1 MAYGRSMRRATP
13 LLIAAVLVG
22 CGTDKQTEEDA
33 AARAAVKD
41 RQEAAERAADLKQA
55 RQVADDAQAAAD
67 ACSGQ
72 MSRLLRRT
80 KALDSRLDI
89 GLTYDEYGDKVA
101 DLKVEYDSIDFDA
114 DPDDGSFACL
124 SSVGVPLE
132 NALNQ
137 YVDAYRIW
145 NTCFEDFDCDTDSIE
160 PDLQAKWSKATR
172 NVSRASGGL
181 GKLKHEADRAQEKVE
196 RLS

>member
-89 GLTYDEYGDKVA
+89 GLTYD
-101 DLKVEYDSIDFDA
+101 DFDA